1 MTTTTAFPPDD
12 FVLDVHQ
19 SESKYNRMLA
29 TLNAQNAAVN
39 SHRGVWYDYSS
50 PITRVLLM
58 CRDEKNHHQ
67 RSAEVIEALYLH
79 CGVPLDE
86 GERENAYNLSDIGLA
101 MKFDNFPALVVLL
114 EKCSA
119 VFSRSDRP
127 MEILSTI
134 NSFTDTLPFLHT
146 LIHRRGMFYPEVL
159 DPNVLYGG
167 TAPLHNAV
175 ACDCDYETNPDPRV
189 VRLLI
194 HIFGAD
200 RLLLDDND
208 RTPLYLLQHAASH
221 VTRDNFNTNKQYDD
235 WRARVAAISL
245 MLEPRVGPLGF
256 P

>member
-1 MTTTTAFPPDD
+1 MTTTAFPPDD
-12 FVLDVHQ
+12 LVLDVRQ

-39 SHRGVWYDYSS
+39 SQRGAWDEYFS
-50 PITRVLLM
+50 PITRGLLL
-58 CRDEKNHHQ
+58 CREKKYHQ
-67 RSAEVIEALYLH
+67 RSAELIEALYLH

-86 GERENAYNLSDIGLA
+86 GERENCYKLSDIGLA
-101 MKFDNFPALVVLL
+101 MKYDNFPALVVLL

-175 ACDCDYETNPDPRV
+175 SCDCDYETNPDPRV

-200 RLLLDDND
+200 RLLLDEND
-208 RTPLYLLQHAASH
+208 HTPLYLLQHAASH

-245 MLEPRVGPLGF
+245 MLEPRVGPLGCA
-256 P
+256 